1 MAQVIL
7 GGIGGAIGGGL
18 GRAIGAFAGASLD
31 RLAVSSLAEPRQRGP
46 RLETL
51 KVQSSADGAPMACVF
66 GRARV
71 TGQVIWAARFLEKR
85 NERSGGKGGPRT
97 VDYTYSLSFA
107 VALCEGPIDGVG
119 RVWADGRPL
128 DLSGVVMRVHR
139 GTEDQNPDPLIQA
152 VEGAAPAYRGTAYV
166 VFEDLPLGPFGNRP
180 PQLGF
185 EVFRRPRGGAPGL
198 EDRLEGVCLIP
209 GAGEFCLATTP
220 VMRREGLT
228 RTTAENLNNLQGR
241 TDLMVSLDQ
250 LEAQLPQVRRV
261 NLVVGWF
268 GDDLRMS
275 ACRIR
280 PGVER
285 AVKPTEP
292 QGWSVAGVT
301 RDEAF
306 VVSEVDG
313 GPAYGGTPSD
323 QTVVEAVRELKARG
337 MAVTLYPF
345 VFMDIPPGGDQP
357 AYPWRGRITGEGGA
371 PASAEVAAFFGGA
384 DDQGLRR
391 MARHYAALAV
401 EAGADGLIIGSELRG
416 VTTLRDAGGGYPAV
430 AELRALAA
438 ECRAIVGPGVELSY
452 AADWSEYFGHHPGG
466 GEAVFHLD
474 PLWADAAIDY
484 VGIDWYPP
492 VGDWREGE
500 DHLDAQAGYA
510 GPADPAYLAANV
522 AGGENFDW
530 FYASDADRAAQA
542 RTPITDG
549 AWGEP
554 WVWRSKDLK
563 SWWSNAHYDRPGGV
577 RSPTPTEWSPG
588 MKPIRLTE
596 FGCAA
601 VDKGGNAPNLFS
613 DPRSSESFL
622 PPFSTGARD
631 DLMQRRA
638 MEAWLAHFGDDAN
651 NPVSAVYGGRMV
663 EGLDAWCWD
672 ARPYPDFPARA
683 AVWADAGNWRTG
695 HWLNGRLGGEG
706 RDLIAAILKRG
717 GLDEADFAIT
727 GVDGAV
733 AGYVIDRPMRTRD
746 ALEPLLFALG
756 AEGGE
761 RDGRV
766 AVVGRREGLVTL
778 TAGALAMPDEGSPVS
793 AARMLETA
801 PDTARVR
808 FIDEAADYQAG
819 SVVVRGAE
827 TGGGGLDMDL
837 PATCS
842 AGLANAVAARA
853 RAASAETLPV
863 HLGPLEALRLE
874 PGDAV
879 AVEGRAGVWRVARME
894 LDEDPRAVL
903 APWVE
908 PGAVDET
915 VDWRVETPGGGAGA
929 PFLALLDLP
938 PLPGAED
945 DGRPWAAAA
954 GEPWR
959 VLQVHGG
966 GDADGLTARARVA
979 APATVGR
986 LTEPLPPGVTGRWD
1000 EVHAL
1005 TVSVEGRAPETR
1017 SAGAVLNGANAV
1029 AVRGGDGWE
1038 IVQFRDAE
1046 LLGGGVWRLSGLLRG
1061 QQGTEGEMGAGA
1073 GAVVVFLD
1081 EALARLEVQAGERGL
1096 PMLWRAGPAGAPPGG
1111 DGFSEATFIWRGLHD
1126 RPWAPAHLTVTAEGG
1141 GLRLRWI
1148 ARTRRDGDRWDGEAQ
1163 GSDSLR
1169 FRVRVLDGAAVVRAF
1184 EVEAEAAIYGAA
1196 DLAADFPGGPGE
1208 GARVA
1213 VSQWSPVFGWGVEA
1227 TAGLAS

>member
-31 RLAVSSLAEPRQRGP
+31 RLAVSSLSEPRQRGP

-51 KVQSSADGAPMACVF
+51 KVQSSADGAPMAAVF

-97 VDYTYSLSFA
+97 VDYAYSLSFA
-107 VALCEGPIDGVG
+107 VGLCEGPIDGVG

-128 DLSGVVMRVHR
+128 DLSGVTMRVHR
-139 GTEDQNPDPLIQA
+139 GTDDQNADPLIQA
-152 VEGAAPAYRGTAYV
+152 VEGGAPAYRGTAYV

-241 TDLMVSLDQ
+241 ADFLVSLDQ
-250 LEAQLPQVRRV
+250 LEAQLPNVRRV

-275 ACRIR
+275 GCRIR

-292 QGWSVAGVT
+292 VGWSVAGVT
-301 RDEAF
+301 RDEAYM
-306 VVSEVDG
+306 VTEAGG

-323 QTVVEAVRELKARG
+323 QTVIEAVRELRARG

-371 PASAEVAAFFGGA
+371 AAGDEVAAFFGAA
-384 DDQGLRR
+384 DDWGLRR

-401 EAGADGLIIGSELRG
+401 EAGADGLIIGSEMRG

-430 AELRALAA
+430 AALRALAA
-438 ECRAIVGPGVELSY
+438 ECRSITGPDVEISY

-474 PLWADAAIDY
+474 PLWADAAIDH
-484 VGIDWYPP
+484 VAIDWYPP
-492 VGDWREGE
+492 IGDWREGD

-510 GPADPAYLAANV
+510 GAADPAYLAANV
-522 AGGENFDW
+522 GGGENFDW
-530 FYASDADRAAQA
+530 FYGSEADRAAQV

-549 AWGEP
+549 AYGEP

-563 SWWSNAHYDRPGGV
+563 SWWSNAHHDRTGGV
-577 RSPTPTEWSPG
+577 RSAAPTDWVPG

-613 DPRSSESFL
+613 DPKSSESFL

-638 MEAWLAHFGDDAN
+638 MEAWLSHFEDGEN
-651 NPVSAVYGGRMV
+651 NPASGVYGGRMV
-663 EGLDAWCWD
+663 QGLDAWCWD

-683 AVWADAGNWRTG
+683 GVWADASNWRAG
-695 HWLNGRLGGEG
+695 HWLNGRLAGEG

-717 GLDEADFAIT
+717 GLDEADFAFS

-756 AEGGE
+756 AESGE

-766 AVVGRREGLVTL
+766 AVIGRREGLLSL
-778 TAGALAMPDEGSPVS
+778 TAKALAMPEEGSPIS
-793 AARMLETA
+793 AARVLETV

-819 SVVVRGAE
+819 SVTVRGPE

-837 PATCS
+837 PAACS
-842 AGLANAVAARA
+842 AGLAKEVAERA
-853 RAASAETLPV
+853 LAASEETLTV

-879 AVEGRAGVWRVARME
+879 TVEGRDGVWRAARIE
-894 LDEDPRAVL
+894 LDEEPHAVL
-903 APWVE
+903 TPWVE
-908 PGAVDET
+908 TGPVDDGI
-915 VDWRVETPGGGAGA
+915 DWRVETPGGGVGA

-945 DGRPWAAAA
+945 DGRPLAAVAA
-954 GEPWR
+954 EPWR
-959 VLQVHGG
+959 AMQVHGG
-966 GDADGLTARARVA
+966 VDADGLTARANVA

-986 LTEPLPPGVTGRWD
+986 LVEPLPPGVLGRWD

-1005 TVSVEGRAPETR
+1005 TVAVEGRAPETR
-1017 SAGAVLNGANAV
+1017 SAGAVLNGANGV
-1029 AVRGGDGWE
+1029 AVRGGGGWE

-1046 LLGGGVWRLSGLLRG
+1046 LMDGGVWRLSGLLRG
-1061 QQGTEGEMGAGA
+1061 QQGTEAEMGALA
-1073 GAVVVFLD
+1073 GAAVVFLD
-1081 EALARLEVQAGERGL
+1081 ETLARLDVQAGERGL

-1111 DGFSEATFIWRGLHD
+1111 NGFSEAAFTWHGAHD
-1126 RPWAPAHLTVTAEGG
+1126 RPWAPAHLTVTAEDG

-1148 ARTRRDGDRWDGEAQ
+1148 ARTRRDGDRWDGETQ
-1163 GSDSLR
+1163 ESDPLR
-1169 FRVRVLDGAAVVRAF
+1169 FRVRVLEGEGVVRAL
-1184 EVEAEAAIYGAA
+1184 EVEAETATYGAA
-1196 DLAADFPGGPGE
+1196 DLATDFPGGVSE
-1208 GARVA
+1208 DSRVA
-1213 VSQWSPVFGWGVEA
+1213 VSQWSPVYGWGVEA
-1227 TAGLAS
+1227 VADLAP

>member
-31 RLAVSSLAEPRQRGP
+31 RLAVSSLTAPRQRGP

-97 VDYTYSLSFA
+97 VDYDYSLSFA

-128 DLSGVVMRVHR
+128 DLSGVAMRVHR
-139 GTEDQNPDPLIQA
+139 GTEDQNADPLIQA
-152 VEGAAPAYRGTAYV
+152 VEGEAPAYRGTAYV

-180 PQLGF
+180 PQLSF

-241 TDLMVSLDQ
+241 ADLLVSLDQ
-250 LEAQLPQVRRV
+250 LEAQLPNVRRV

-275 ACRIR
+275 HCRIR

-292 QGWSVAGVT
+292 VSWSVAGVT
-301 RDEAF
+301 RDAAYG
-306 VVSEVDG
+306 VSEAGG

-323 QTVVEAVRELKARG
+323 QTVIEAVRELKARG

-345 VFMDIPPGGDQP
+345 VFMDIPAGGAQP

-371 PASAEVAAFFGGA
+371 SADDEVAAFFGGA
-384 DDQGLRR
+384 EDWGLRR
-391 MARHYAALAV
+391 MARHYAALAA

-438 ECRAIVGPGVELSY
+438 ECRAILGPGVEISY

-492 VGDWREGE
+492 VGDWREGD
-500 DHLDAQAGYA
+500 DHLDAAAGYA
-510 GPADPAYLAANV
+510 GPADPAYLAATA

-530 FYASDADRAAQA
+530 FYGSDADRAAQV
-542 RTPITDG
+542 RMPITD
-549 AWGEP
+549 AAYGEP

-563 SWWSNAHYDRPGGV
+563 SWWSNVHHDRPGGV
-577 RSPTPTEWSPG
+577 RSAAQTDWVPG

-601 VDKGGNAPNLFS
+601 VDKGGNGPNLFT

-638 MEAWLAHFGDDAN
+638 MEAWLSHFAADAN

-683 AVWADAGNWRTG
+683 GVWADAGNWRAG
-695 HWLNGRLGGEG
+695 HWLNGRLAGEG

-717 GLDEADFAIT
+717 GLDETDFAIT
-727 GVDGAV
+727 GVDRAV

-766 AVVGRREGLVTL
+766 AVVGRREDVAVL
-778 TAGALAMPDEGSPVS
+778 AADRLAMPEEGAPVS
-793 AARMLETA
+793 AARVLETA
-801 PDTARVR
+801 PDTVRVR

-819 SVVVRGAE
+819 SVVVRGPE

-837 PATCS
+837 PAACS
-842 AGLANAVAARA
+842 AGLARSVAERA
-853 RAASAETLPV
+853 LASSAETLTV

-879 AVEGRAGVWRVARME
+879 AVEGRAGVWRVGRVE

-903 APWVE
+903 RPWVE
-908 PGAVDET
+908 PGVIDEA
-915 VDWRVETPGGGAGA
+915 VDWRVEAPGGGLGA

-945 DGRPWAAAA
+945 DGRPLAAVAA
-954 GEPWR
+954 EPWR
-959 VLQVHGG
+959 AMQVHGG
-966 GDADGLTARARVA
+966 VDADGLTVRASVA

-1005 TVSVEGRAPETR
+1005 TVVVEGRAPETR
-1017 SAGAVLNGANAV
+1017 SAAAVLNGANAV
-1029 AVRGGDGWE
+1029 AVRGDDGWE

-1061 QQGTEGEMGAGA
+1061 QQGTEGEMGALV

-1081 EALARLEVQAGERGL
+1081 ETLARLEVQAGERGL

-1111 DGFSEATFIWRGLHD
+1111 DGFSEAAFIWRGVQD
-1126 RPWAPAHLTVTAEGG
+1126 RPWAPAHLTVTAEDS
-1141 GLRLRWI
+1141 GLRLNWI
-1148 ARTRRDGDRWDGEAQ
+1148 ARTRRDGDRWDGETQAN
-1163 GSDSLR
+1163 DPLR
-1169 FRVRVLDGAAVVRAF
+1169 FRVRVLDGESVVRTF
-1184 EVEAEAAIYGAA
+1184 EVEAETAVYGAA
-1196 DLAADFPGGPGE
+1196 DLAADFPGLGE

-1227 TAGLAS
+1227 AADLG

>member
-7 GGIGGAIGGGL
+7 GGIGGAVGGAF
-18 GRAIGAFAGASLD
+18 GRALGAFAGASLD

-85 NERSGGKGGPRT
+85 NEQGGGKGGPRT
-97 VDYTYSLSFA
+97 VDYAYSLSFA

-139 GTEDQNPDPLIQA
+139 GTEDQNPDPLIHA
-152 VEGAAPAYRGTAYV
+152 VEGGAPAYRGTAYV
-166 VFEDLPLGPFGNRP
+166 VFEDLPLGPFGNRA
-180 PQLGF
+180 PQLSF

-228 RTTAENLNNLQGR
+228 RTTAENLNNLQGQA
-241 TDLMVSLDQ
+241 DLMVSLDQ
-250 LEAQLPQVRRV
+250 LEAQLPNVRRV

-275 ACRIR
+275 HCRIR

-292 QGWSVAGVT
+292 VAWSVAGVT

-306 VVSEVDG
+306 VVSEADG

-323 QTVVEAVRELKARG
+323 QTVIDAVRELKARG

-371 PASAEVAAFFGGA
+371 AADAEVAAFFGGA
-384 DDQGLRR
+384 DDWGLRR
-391 MARHYAALAV
+391 MARHYAALAA
-401 EAGADGLIIGSELRG
+401 EARAHGLIIGSELRG
-416 VTTLRDAGGGYPAV
+416 VTTLRDAEGGYPAV

-438 ECRAIVGPGVELSY
+438 DCRAIVGPGVEISY

-474 PLWADAAIDY
+474 PLWADPNIDY
-484 VGIDWYPP
+484 VAIDWYPP
-492 VGDWREGE
+492 VGDWREG
-500 DHLDAQAGYA
+500 DGHLDAQAGYA
-510 GPADPAYLAANV
+510 GPADADYLATKV

-530 FYASDADRAAQA
+530 FYASDVDRAAQV
-542 RTPITDG
+542 RTAITDG
-549 AWGEP
+549 AYGEP

-563 SWWSNAHYDRPGGV
+563 SWWSNAHHDRPGGV
-577 RSPTPTEWSPG
+577 RSATPTAWAPG

-601 VDKGGNAPNLFS
+601 VDKGGNGPNLFS
-613 DPRSSESFL
+613 DPKSSESFL

-638 MEAWLAHFGDDAN
+638 MEAWLSHFAADAN
-651 NPVSAVYGGRMV
+651 NPVSAVYDGRMV
-663 EGLDAWCWD
+663 QGLDAWCWD

-683 AVWADAGNWRTG
+683 GVWADAGNWRAG
-695 HWLNGRLGGEG
+695 HWLNGRLAGEG

-717 GLDEADFAIT
+717 GLDETDFAIT

-746 ALEPLLFALG
+746 ALEPLLFAFG

-766 AVVGRREGLVTL
+766 AVTGRREDVAVL
-778 TAGALAMPDEGSPVS
+778 AADALAMPEDGAPVS
-793 AARMLETA
+793 AARVLETA
-801 PDTARVR
+801 PDTVRVR

-819 SVVVRGAE
+819 SVVVRGPD

-837 PATCS
+837 PAACS
-842 AGLANAVAARA
+842 AGLAREVAGRA
-853 RAASAETLPV
+853 LASSAETLTAQ
-863 HLGPLEALRLE
+863 LGPLESLRLE

-879 AVEGRAGVWRVARME
+879 AVEGRAGVWRVVRLE
-894 LDEDPRAVL
+894 LDEEPRAVL
-903 APWVE
+903 TPWVE
-908 PGAVDET
+908 TGAIDEA
-915 VDWRVETPGGGAGA
+915 VDWRVEAPGGGVGA

-945 DGRPWAAAA
+945 DGRPLSAVAA
-954 GEPWR
+954 EPWR
-959 VLQVHGG
+959 AMQVHGG
-966 GDADGLTARARVA
+966 VDADGLTARASVA

-986 LTEPLPPGVTGRWD
+986 LVKALPPGVIGRWD
-1000 EVHAL
+1000 EANAL
-1005 TVSVEGRAPETR
+1005 TVAVEGRAPETR
-1017 SAGAVLNGANAV
+1017 SAGAVLNGANGV
-1029 AVRGGDGWE
+1029 AVRGEDGWE
-1038 IVQFRDAE
+1038 IVQYRDAE

-1061 QQGTEGEMGAGA
+1061 QQGTEGEMDAGA
-1073 GAVVVFLD
+1073 GAVAVFLD
-1081 EALARLEVQAGERGL
+1081 EAPARLEVQAGERGL

-1111 DGFSEATFIWRGLHD
+1111 DGFSEAALTWRGVHD
-1126 RPWAPAHLTVTAEGG
+1126 RPWAPAHLGLTAEDG

-1148 ARTRRDGDRWDGEAQ
+1148 ARTRQDGDRWDGDAQ
-1163 GSDSLR
+1163 ASDPLR
-1169 FRVRVLDGAAVVRAF
+1169 FRVRVLDGAAVVRMF
-1184 EVEAEAAIYGAA
+1184 EVEAETALYAAA
-1196 DLAADFPGGPGE
+1196 DVAADFPDGLNE
-1208 GARVA
+1208 DARVA

-1227 TAGLAS
+1227 LAVLG